1 VAGRVTPSAFYA
13 CGAIEIANP
22 ALLSVPDFCLE
33 VYASSLVEEYK
44 IQGAWESVKRQII
57 HSSELDGTYH
67 RQIANKLR
75 DLSRALLIRFSQ
87 IFWILRS

>member
-57 HSSELDGTYH
+57 HSSELARIH
-67 RQIANKLR
+67 HHQIVNKRR
-75 DLSRALLIRFSQ
+75 DLSGVLRIHFSQ
-87 IFWILRS
+87 IFCILMN